1 MRIIGEY
8 LVVSPCLDPRTFRSQ
23 WDGCWGYRIWNPTC
37 KWCSTSIFGDFTIK
51 FFISRHWSKINRIS
65 DSDMSNHSW
74 MMMDVYNWMKTS
86 HERLSQSGCLPP
98 QQWLKTSYWCPLLRC
113 RSWPS
118 SDFPGHSDWRWKPTG
133 AVNSHEFH
141 LGPSRLL
148 MVHPHS
154 PVILCHPYCVILCRT
169 LSYYVILFQF
179 WVIPQRDGYYESQPR
194 HEISRFSI

>member
-8 LVVSPCLDPRTFRSQ
+8 LVVSPCLDPQTFHSQ

-37 KWCSTSIFGDFTIK
+37 KWCKTIDFTIK

-65 DSDMSNHSW
+65 DIDMSKQWW
-74 MMMDVYNWMKTS
+74 MMMDDDGWWWMMMDDDGWWWIVYNWMKTS
-86 HERLSQSGCLPP
+86 HERWSQSGCLPP

-154 PVILCHPYCVILCRT
+154 PVILRHTMSKFGVHHKEMAH
-169 LSYYVILFQF
+169 
-179 WVIPQRDGYYESQPR
+179 YESQPR